1 MLSFDLG
8 APWRDLSFVSVDVET
23 TGLDPAA
30 ARVTEIGIVR
40 FERGQ
45 IAERWGSLINPGV
58 PIPAE
63 VVAIT
68 KITDEM
74 VRDKPTF
81 RDLKWEIYGRLR
93 DRLFVAW
100 NADFDWAFLGAEMGR
115 CGMTLPNVP
124 VLDPLVWARKMMPS
138 DNRKSLGAVC
148 ERFGIP
154 LENAHRAEDDA
165 EACGRVVLRL
175 ADKVPVNLGT
185 LLDEQSAWRAVQD
198 QEREQ
203 RRAARAIARGEDPNA
218 PVAAPPAPETEPE
231 PSPQA
236 GLF

>member
-8 APWRDLSFVSVDVET
+8 APWRELSFVSVDVET
-23 TGLDPAA
+23 TGRDPATD
-30 ARVTEIGIVR
+30 RVTEIGIVR

-45 IAERWGSLINPGV
+45 IAERWGSLMNPGV
-58 PIPAE
+58 PIPPE
-63 VVAIT
+63 VVEIT
-68 KITDEM
+68 KITDDM

-81 RDLKWEIYGRLR
+81 RDLKWDIYGRLR

-100 NADFDWAFLGAEMGR
+100 NADFDWGFLTNEMTRVGL
-115 CGMTLPNVP
+115 TLPDVP

-138 DNRKSLGAVC
+138 DNRRNLGAVC

-185 LLDEQSAWRAVQD
+185 LLDEQAAWKAVQTA
-198 QEREQ
+198 EREQ
-203 RRAARAIARGEDPNA
+203 RRLARAIARGEDPNA
-218 PVAAPPAPETEPE
+218 PRERTPPPETE

>member
-8 APWRDLSFVSVDVET
+8 APWRDMSFVSVDVET
-23 TGLDPAA
+23 TGRDPETD
-30 ARVTEIGIVR
+30 RVTEIGIVR

-45 IAERWGSLINPGV
+45 IAERWGSLVNPGV

-63 VVAIT
+63 VVEIT
-68 KITDEM
+68 NITDEM
-74 VRDKPTF
+74 VRDKPAF
-81 RDLKWEIYGRLR
+81 RDLKWDVYGRLR

-100 NADFDWAFLGAEMGR
+100 NADFDWRFLANEMTR
-115 CGMTLPNVP
+115 CGLTMPAVP
-124 VLDPLVWARKMMPS
+124 VLDPLIWARKMMPS
-138 DNRKSLGAVC
+138 DNRRSLGAVC
-148 ERFGIP
+148 DKFGIP

-185 LLDEQSAWRAVQD
+185 LLDEQAAWKEAQD
-198 QEREQ
+198 AEREQ
-203 RRAARAIARGEDPNA
+203 RRMARAIARGEDPNA
-218 PVAAPPAPETEPE
+218 PRREKKAAPEPE
-231 PSPQA
+231 PTNQA

>member
-8 APWRDLSFVSVDVET
+8 APWRELSFVSVDVET
-23 TGLDPAA
+23 TGRDPDTD
-30 ARVTEIGIVR
+30 RVTEIGIVR

-45 IAERWGSLINPGV
+45 IAERWGSLVNPGR

-63 VVAIT
+63 VVEIT

-81 RDLKWEIYGRLR
+81 RDLKWDVYSRLR

-100 NADFDWAFLGAEMGR
+100 NADFDWRFLANEMTR
-115 CGMTLPNVP
+115 CGLTLPDVP
-124 VLDPLVWARKMMPS
+124 VLDPLIWARKMMPS
-138 DNRKSLGAVC
+138 DNRRSLGAVC
-148 ERFGIP
+148 DKFGIP

-185 LLDEQSAWRAVQD
+185 LLDEQAAWKDVQD
-198 QEREQ
+198 AEREQ
-203 RRAARAIARGEDPNA
+203 RRMARAIARGEDPNA
-218 PVAAPPAPETEPE
+218 PRPAKKASPEPE
-231 PSPQA
+231 PTNQA

>member
-8 APWRDLSFVSVDVET
+8 APWRELSFVSVDVET
-23 TGLDPAA
+23 TGRDPDTD
-30 ARVTEIGIVR
+30 RVTEIGIVR

-45 IAERWGSLINPGV
+45 IAERWGSLVNPGV

-63 VVAIT
+63 VVEIT
-68 KITDEM
+68 KITDDM
-74 VRDKPTF
+74 VRDKPAF
-81 RDLKWEIYGRLR
+81 RDLKWDVYGRLR

-100 NADFDWAFLGAEMGR
+100 NADFDWRFLQNEMTR
-115 CGMTLPNVP
+115 CGLTLPDVP

-138 DNRKSLGAVC
+138 DNRKNLGAVC
-148 ERFGIP
+148 QKFGIP

-185 LLDEQSAWRAVQD
+185 LLDEQAAWREVQD
-198 QEREQ
+198 EEREQ
-203 RRAARAIARGEDPNA
+203 RRRARVIARGEDPDA
-218 PVAAPPAPETEPE
+218 PRVQQPSPEPE
-231 PSPQA
+231 PSPPA

>member
-8 APWRDLSFVSVDVET
+8 APWRELSFVSVDVET
-23 TGLDPAA
+23 TGFDPETC
-30 ARVTEIGIVR
+30 RVTEVGIVR

-45 IAERWGSLINPGV
+45 IAERWGSLVNPGV
-58 PIPAE
+58 AIPGD
-63 VVAIT
+63 VVQVT
-68 KITDEM
+68 GITDDM
-74 VRDKPTF
+74 VKDKPTF
-81 RDLKWEIYGRLR
+81 RDLKWDVYGRLR

-100 NADFDWAFLGAEMGR
+100 NADFDWRFLSNEMAR
-115 CGMTLPNVP
+115 CGMTLPDVP
-124 VLDPLVWARKMMPS
+124 VLDPLVWARKLMPS
-138 DNRKSLGAVC
+138 DNRKNLAAVC
-148 ERFGIP
+148 EKFGIP

-185 LLDEQSAWRAVQD
+185 LLDEQAAWRAVQD

-218 PVAAPPAPETEPE
+218 PRAPKAAPDPE
-231 PSPQA
+231 PTPQA

>member
-8 APWRDLSFVSVDVET
+8 APWRELSFVSVDVET
-23 TGLDPAA
+23 TGRDPVND
-30 ARVTEIGIVR
+30 RVTEIGIVR

-45 IAERWGSLINPGV
+45 IAERWGSLVNPGV

-63 VVAIT
+63 VVEIT
-68 KITDEM
+68 KITDDM

-81 RDLKWEIYGRLR
+81 RDLKWDIYGRLR

-100 NADFDWAFLGAEMGR
+100 NADFDWGFLSNEMTR
-115 CGMTLPNVP
+115 CGMTLPDVP

-138 DNRKSLGAVC
+138 DNRKNLGAVC
-148 ERFGIP
+148 QKFGIP

-185 LLDEQSAWRAVQD
+185 LLDEQAAWRAVQD
-198 QEREQ
+198 KEREQ
-203 RRAARAIARGEDPNA
+203 RRRARIIARGEDPDA
-218 PVAAPPAPETEPE
+218 PRAQKPSPEPE